1 MWTRFKIYERC
12 TGTKS
17 LIARIAKKVGVCES
31 TARKYAKMEDLS
43 PKMPKEQ
50 GGEALLPRGVRSLH
64 R

>member
-1 MWTRFKIYERC
+1 MYRNKEP
-12 TGTKS
+12 
-17 LIARIAKKVGVCES
+17 IARIAKKVGVCEP

-50 GGEALLPRGVRSLH
+50 GGEALLPQRVRSLH